1 MATDKEPETNG
12 DWIVKLERR
21 SDGRIYFYDRHGNQ
35 NARRTSAYRM
45 DETTA
50 KQLADAI
57 ARQHKTMT
65 ASAMRYDAVK

>member
-1 MATDKEPETNG
+1 MSEETVTNE

-21 SDGRIYFYDRHGNQ
+21 ADGKIYFYARHGNQ
-35 NARRTSAYRM
+35 NARRSSALRM

-57 ARQHKTMT
+57 ARQHKTLT
-65 ASAMRYDAVK
+65 AYAMRYDAVK

>member
-1 MATDKEPETNG
+1 MTEETVTNG

-21 SDGRIYFYDRHGNQ
+21 SDGKIYFYYRHGSQ
-35 NARRTSAYRM
+35 NARRSSALRM

-57 ARQHKTMT
+57 ARQHKTLT
-65 ASAMRYDAVK
+65 AYAMRYDAVK